1 MKHAKL
7 NHNKQ
12 FMFGIMAM
20 ALVVIGVVIIFW
32 MWCFPQGTPDK
43 QNQTNRYE
51 VRLVGFQGDSLQISL
66 DDQVI
71 FAASVQGDTCI
82 VGSDYKEKT
91 AMLMIGNFQN
101 DEMVSFE
108 VSDQDSP
115 ITVYRENGE
124 IKMRKK

>member
-7 NHNKQ
+7 NHNKA

-32 MWCFPQGTPDK
+32 MWCFPQGTPDTPA
-43 QNQTNRYE
+43 QVNRYE
-51 VRLVGFQGDSLQISL
+51 VRLIGFQGDSLQVSL
-66 DDQVI
+66 DDQVV
-71 FAASVQGDTCI
+71 FSASVPGDTCI
-82 VGSDYKEKT
+82 VGSSYKEKQ
-91 AMLMIGNFQN
+91 AVLMVGSFRS

-115 ITVYRENGE
+115 ITLYRENGE